1 MRIDYRVEHPI
12 RLQVSFEVEG
22 FTVLLGQSG
31 EGKTTLLRAIAGLLP
46 AQGEPFG
53 SLLPQHRA
61 VGYLPQGYA
70 LFPHLRAWENVAF
83 ALPRG
88 PQRRARALELLARV
102 RLVDVA
108 DHYPTA
114 LSGGQQQRVALARA
128 LARKPQLL
136 LLDEPSSALD
146 AATRDEVMAE
156 LISEMHEFGLPAL
169 AVSHDPHLAALADRV
184 AVMSGRR
191 IVQHGTPDEVLSR
204 PGSAAVAR
212 LLGHRNL
219 FTARVAG
226 HETNTGVTLLRWDE
240 ADGTTL
246 RLPLQ
251 SELAAGQLVQWMI
264 APAAVR
270 LPSLKPGLQG
280 IENPVTGRVESRL
293 NLGAYFQVALRCGSN
308 RLWLTA
314 PSNLVRHHGL
324 EPGRKIVV
332 DLRSDGLL
340 CWPQLV

>member
-1 MRIDYRVEHPI
+1 MRIDYRVDYPV
-12 RLQVSFEVEG
+12 RLQASFEVEG

-46 AQGEPFG
+46 AQGGPFG
-53 SLLPQHRA
+53 GLLPQHRP

-108 DHYPTA
+108 DRYPTA

-156 LISEMHEFGLPAL
+156 FISEMQEFGLPAL

-204 PGSAAVAR
+204 PCSVAVAR

-226 HETNTGVTLLRWDE
+226 HETNTGVTLLQWE
-240 ADGTTL
+240 AANGVTL
-246 RLPLQ
+246 RLPQ
-251 SELAAGQLVQWMI
+251 RSELAAGQLVQWMI

-270 LPSLKPGLQG
+270 LPSLKPGLYRAD
-280 IENPVTGRVESRL
+280 NPVTGRVEAPL
-293 NLGAYFQVALRCGSN
+293 NMGTYFQVALRCGTD
-308 RLWLTA
+308 RLWLA
-314 PSNLVRHHGL
+314 ASSNLLRHHGL
-324 EPGRKIVV
+324 ETGCEITV
-332 DLRSDGLL
+332 DLRTDGLL
-340 CWPQLV
+340 CWPQLG

>member
-1 MRIDYRVEHPI
+1 MRIDYSVEYPV
-12 RLQVSFEVEG
+12 RLEVNFEVEG
-22 FTVLLGQSG
+22 FTILLGQSG
-31 EGKTTLLRAIAGLLP
+31 EGKTTLLRAIAGLL
-46 AQGEPFG
+46 AATGEPFG
-53 SLLPQHRA
+53 GLLPQHRA

-88 PQRRARALELLARV
+88 AQRRTQALELLERV

-108 DHYPTA
+108 EHYPSA

-191 IVQHGTPDEVLSR
+191 IVQQGAPADVLSR

-219 FTARVAG
+219 FMARVIG
-226 HETNTGVTLLRWDE
+226 HEI
-240 ADGTTL
+240 DGGMTRLQWEGGNGATL
-246 RLPLQ
+246 RLPKQ
-251 SELAAGQLVQWMI
+251 SGLAAGQIVQWMI
-264 APAAVR
+264 TPTSVR
-270 LPSLKPGLQG
+270 LPSMKSHQRDMD
-280 IENPVTGRVESRL
+280 NPVTGRVQSRL
-293 NLGAYFQVALRCGSN
+293 NLGAHFQLALQCGSE
-308 RLWLTA
+308 RLWLAA
-314 PSNLVRHHGL
+314 PGNLVRHHGL
-324 EPGRKIVV
+324 ELGREITV
-332 DLRSDGLL
+332 DLRSNDLL
-340 CWPQLV
+340 CWSHPA